1 MLPLPPSDPS
11 SPDKYL
17 RDFEPEESRS
27 EHSRRPISRIGE
39 NSTDWKKRKEGK
51 KEEEETKITRT
62 VFVPYARVVTRLGR
76 VYVSSFREF
85 RVVRFYLLEFYMERE
100 METKKK
106 FLTESSLG
114 FG

>member
-76 VYVSSFREF
+76 VYVTFRHLESF
-85 RVVRFYLLEFYMERE
+85 
-100 METKKK
+100 
-106 FLTESSLG
+106 ESSD
-114 FG
+114 FIYWNFIWNVKWR

>member
-39 NSTDWKKRKEGK
+39 NSTDWKKKKEGK

-76 VYVSSFREF
+76 VYVTCTFRHLESF
-85 RVVRFYLLEFYMERE
+85 
-100 METKKK
+100 
-106 FLTESSLG
+106 ESCD
-114 FG
+114 FIYWNFIWNVKWRRKRNF

>member
-17 RDFEPEESRS
+17 RDFEESRS

-39 NSTDWKKRKEGK
+39 NSTDWKKKKEGK

-62 VFVPYARVVTRLGR
+62 VFVPYVRVVTRLGR

-85 RVVRFYLLEFYMERE
+85 RVVRFYLLEFYMECE
-100 METKKK
+100 METKK